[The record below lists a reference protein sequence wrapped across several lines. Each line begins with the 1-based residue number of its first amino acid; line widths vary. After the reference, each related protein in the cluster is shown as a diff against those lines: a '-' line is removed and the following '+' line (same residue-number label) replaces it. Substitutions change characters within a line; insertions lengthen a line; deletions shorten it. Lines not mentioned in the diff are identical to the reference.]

1 MRDVRLPQGF
11 RPGGSGGSRHGGTLL
26 TRSGQEQVLNTQVSQ
41 AERFKAEVRECFGVL
56 PNFFCTAE
64 SAPGLIEKMWG
75 FAKSGYLDNPL
86 PSLFKERLFVHLSR
100 FCETRYCIVRHV
112 GFLIG
117 EGRPAGDAHVL
128 AHTVEQAMVL
138 LRKPIPNSEN
148 LEEAML
154 RLESHRDPV
163 AIPDPETQLEQDLF
177 DVLTIVF
184 VAPRRAARARGAI
197 PVAVGEMTSELLTA
211 FLAFVRTAHFWT
223 ETHPTLQY
231 EADMLAVMHRHPELA
246 RLMLDTSD
254 AQWAQSSEALQRAL
268 ADLRSTAGTLRT
280 AEERFRALVTATS
293 DIIFR
298 MSPDWSQMWQLDGQG
313 LVADTARSTG
323 DWLNDYIHPDDQ
335 PQLSAAIAEAIKT
348 KSLFELE
355 HRVKRADGSLGWI
368 LSRAVP
374 LLNDEGK
381 FIEWFGTS
389 RDVTAR
395 RGAEEALREGD
406 RRKNEFLATLAHEL
420 RNPLAPLRNGL
431 EIAKKGSKPGSPF
444 ERVIEM
450 MDRQLNHLV
459 HLVDDLMDV
468 GRISTGKI
476 ELRRERVDLRE
487 VLAVSAEACRAAF
500 EKHGHTLIM
509 ELSGDELCI
518 EGDFDRLTQVF
529 SNLLSNAAK
538 YTERS
543 GRIELRTTREGE
555 EAVVSVSDT
564 GIGIPAADL
573 PGVFALFAQVS
584 EHRSRAQGGLGIG
597 LSLVRKLVELHQ
609 GSVSA
614 KSPGTGRGS
623 TFTVR
628 LPLVKSVNVQAE
640 VQSAEPDAPGTLR
653 HRILVVDDNQDAA
666 TSLAMLLRDLGHDVD
681 TAFGGHEGVSKAATM
696 RPNFMFLDLGMP
708 RLNGIDAAQRVR
720 ALPHGNDITLIAL
733 TGWGQTHDRQRTR
746 AAGFDGHL
754 LKPIDP
760 AVLERLLAAPAPRG
774 DN

>member
-1 MRDVRLPQGF
+1 L
-11 RPGGSGGSRHGGTLL
+11 S
-26 TRSGQEQVLNTQVSQ
+26 TQATQ
-41 AERFKAEVRECFGVL
+41 AERFKTEVRERFGVL

-117 EGRPAGDAHVL
+117 EGRPAGDAGAL
-128 AHTVEQAMVL
+128 PHTVEQVL
-138 LRKPIPNSEN
+138 ALLKAPIPDAQELEKAILHLEN
-148 LEEAML
+148 QRIPL
-154 RLESHRDPV
+154 
-163 AIPDPETQLEQDLF
+163 AIPDLETPLERALF
-177 DVLTIVF
+177 DALTIVF
-184 VAPRRAARARGAI
+184 VAPRRAARARNAI
-197 PVAVGEMTSELLTA
+197 TKAVGAMTFEILAA

-223 ETHPTLQY
+223 ETHPTLEY
-231 EADMLAVMHRHPELA
+231 EADMVTVMQRHPQLA
-246 RLMLDTSD
+246 RLMLDTTD

-280 AEERFRALVTATS
+280 TEERFRALVTATS
-293 DIIFR
+293 DVTYR
-298 MSPDWSQMWQLDGQG
+298 MSPDWSRMWQLDGQG
-313 LVADTARSTG
+313 FVADSASSTG
-323 DWLNDYIHPDDQ
+323 NWLNDYIHPDDQ

-355 HRVKRADGSLGWI
+355 HRVKRVDGSLGWI

-374 LLNDEGK
+374 LLNDEGQ
-381 FIEWFGTS
+381 ILEWFGAA
-389 RDVTAR
+389 RDVTPR

-431 EIAKKGSKPGSPF
+431 EIAKKDSRPDSPF

-450 MDRQLNHLV
+450 MERQLNHLV

-476 ELRRERVDLRE
+476 ELRRERVNLRE
-487 VLAVSAEACRAAF
+487 VFAVCAETCRAAI
-500 EKHGHTLIM
+500 EKRGHSLIV
-509 ELSGDELCI
+509 EAGADDLCVQ
-518 EGDFDRLTQVF
+518 GDFDRLTQVF

-538 YTERS
+538 YTEAG
-543 GRIELRTTREGE
+543 GRIDLRMTREGE
-555 EAVVSVSDT
+555 EAVVSVADT

-573 PGVFALFAQVS
+573 AGVFELFSQVS
-584 EHRSRAQGGLGIG
+584 EHRGRAEGGLGIG

-614 KSPGTGRGS
+614 KSPGMGSGS

-628 LPLVKSVNVQAE
+628 LPLVESMHVQVGA
-640 VQSAEPDAPGTLR
+640 QPAKPGLPATSR

-666 TSLAMLLRDLGHDVD
+666 TSLAMLLKGLGHDVD
-681 TAFGGHEGVSKAATM
+681 TAFGGHEGVSKAAAM

-708 RLNGIDAAQRVR
+708 RMDGIAAAQRVR
-720 ALPHGNDITLIAL
+720 ALAHGKEITLVAL
-733 TGWGQTHDRQRTR
+733 TGWGQEHDRQRTR
-746 AAGFDGHL
+746 EAGFDGHL

-760 AVLERLLAAPAPRG
+760 AVLEKLLAEPAPRG
-774 DN
+774 DS